1 MTGENVTG
9 SIHAFFLFDVAERID
24 LTAVSLALG
33 DKAETARVQDKSAG
47 PSKVKYLQAPVV
59 VDGSVLGIPEVDGF
73 RVRVKFYDYGVISLM
88 LLRPFAG
95 SWADL
100 VRQGQDLIE
109 SEPLEE
115 RALAACRQVIA
126 PMAPALS
133 GSRDRLLTEDYLGFV
148 VNSLETPL
156 SADDLIVQHGA
167 EIAQLL
173 RGERQP
179 LSAQERDEVLRHR
192 ISYLVED
199 VVVPAWNGAFVY
211 DTEPGALAT
220 LEILEFVNS
229 QLLEF
234 RYHDELLDSEL
245 TRIYAALQQPRWTDR
260 IIGRRYSR
268 ATRRLQS
275 VFIDINELTDRL
287 ENALKLVGDLYS
299 ARLANLASTRLG
311 IDIWRRSV
319 QEKLDTL
326 NDIYR
331 FAVEQTGMSQAN
343 ILELTIVLILIFE
356 LALLFLGI
364 ME

>member
-1 MTGENVTG
+1 MSSITSGF
-9 SIHAFFLFDVAERID
+9 IHAFYLFDVAESID
-24 LTAVSLALG
+24 LTAVSRALG
-33 DKAETARVQDKSAG
+33 DRAEVARVQDKAPG
-47 PSKVKYLQAPVV
+47 PARIKYLQAPVV
-59 VDGSVLGIPEVDGF
+59 VDGSALDVPEIDGF

-88 LLRPFAG
+88 LSRPFAG

-109 SEPLEE
+109 SEPLEDH
-115 RALAACRQVIA
+115 ALAACRGVIA
-126 PMAPALS
+126 QMAPALS
-133 GSRDRLLTEDYLGFV
+133 GSRSRLLTEDYLAFV
-148 VNSLETPL
+148 VSGLDAPVPAE
-156 SADDLIVQHGA
+156 DLIARHGA
-167 EIAQLL
+167 DIAQLL

-179 LSAQERDEVLRHR
+179 LSAQEREEVLRHR
-192 ISYLVED
+192 ISYLADD

-211 DTEPGALAT
+211 DTEAGALAT

-234 RYHDELLDSEL
+234 RYHEELLDSEL
-245 TRIYAALQQPRWTDR
+245 TRIYATLEQPRWTDR

-299 ARLANLASTRLG
+299 ARLATLASARLG
-311 IDIWRRSV
+311 ITTWRHSV
-319 QEKLDTL
+319 QEKLATL

-343 ILELTIVLILIFE
+343 ILELTIVLILVFE
-356 LALLFLGI
+356 LALFLLGI

>member
-1 MTGENVTG
+1 MSSITSG
-9 SIHAFFLFDVAERID
+9 SIHAFYLFDVAESID
-24 LTAVSLALG
+24 LAAVSRTLG
-33 DKAETARVQDKSAG
+33 NRAETARVQDKSAA
-47 PSKVKYLQAPVV
+47 SKLKYLQAPVV
-59 VDGSVLGIPEVDGF
+59 VDGSAIEVPEIDGF

-88 LLRPFAG
+88 LMRPFAG
-95 SWADL
+95 TWSDL
-100 VRQGQDLIE
+100 VRHGQELIE

-115 RALAACRQVIA
+115 HALAACRQVIA
-126 PMAPALS
+126 QMAHALT
-133 GSRDRLLTEDYLGFV
+133 GSRARLLTEDYLAFV
-148 VNSLETPL
+148 ISGLETPL
-156 SADDLIVQHGA
+156 PADDLIAQHGA
-167 EIAQLL
+167 DIAQLL

-179 LSAQERDEVLRHR
+179 LSTQERDEVLRHR
-192 ISYLVED
+192 ISYLAED
-199 VVVPAWNGAFVY
+199 LVVPAWNGAFVY

-245 TRIYAALQQPRWTDR
+245 TRIYATLQQPRWTDR
-260 IIGRRYSR
+260 IIGRRYSH

-299 ARLANLASTRLG
+299 ARLATLVSARLG
-311 IDIWRRSV
+311 ITTWRRSV
-319 QEKLDTL
+319 QEKLETL

>member
-1 MTGENVTG
+1 MPSITNG
-9 SIHAFFLFDVAERID
+9 SIHVFYLFDVAESID
-24 LTAVSLALG
+24 LQAVGRDLG
-33 DKAETARVQDKSAG
+33 GKAEPARVQDKAPG
-47 PSKVKYLQAPVV
+47 PPKIKYLQAPVV
-59 VDGSVLGIPEVDGF
+59 VDGRAIDVPEVDGF

-88 LLRPFAG
+88 LSRPFEG

-100 VRQGQDLIE
+100 VRQGQELIE
-109 SEPLEE
+109 SDPLEE
-115 RALAACRQVIA
+115 HALAACQRIIGRMSSA
-126 PMAPALS
+126 MS
-133 GSRDRLLTEDYLGFV
+133 GSRHRLLTEDYLAFV
-148 VNSLETPL
+148 VTGLDAPL
-156 SADDLIVQHGA
+156 PAEDVIAQHGA

-192 ISYLVED
+192 ISYLADD

-211 DTEPGALAT
+211 DTEAGALAT

-234 RYHDELLDSEL
+234 RYHDERLESEL

-268 ATRRLQS
+268 AARRLQS

-299 ARLANLASTRLG
+299 ARLATLASARLG
-311 IDIWRRSV
+311 IDAWRRSV
-319 QEKLDTL
+319 QDKLDTL